1 MIKKKDLSEE
11 DIETWETYIKSP
23 SDVYDKDKNN
33 QKKRDRKERFIF
45 DLHGHTLNEANQ
57 RVKDIIFLC
66 IKQKYKEILLIT
78 GKGLHST
85 SESDT
90 YVSKDFSKLRY
101 SVPDFIKSDSD
112 LNKFV
117 ISISDAGIKDGGE
130 GAILIKLR
138 NL

>member
-1 MIKKKDLSEE
+1 MIKKKGLSEK
-11 DIETWETYIKSP
+11 DIETWETYIKNP

-33 QKKRDRKERFIF
+33 SRNQYRKDRFRF
-45 DLHGHTLNEANQ
+45 DLHGHTLVEANQ
-57 RVKDIIFLC
+57 RIKDIILSKE
-66 IKQKYKEILLIT
+66 KQKYKEILLIT

-85 SESDT
+85 SDSNAYT
-90 YVSKDFSKLRY
+90 SKDFSKLKY
-101 SVPDFIKSDSD
+101 SVPDFIRSNND
-112 LNKFV
+112 LNKLV